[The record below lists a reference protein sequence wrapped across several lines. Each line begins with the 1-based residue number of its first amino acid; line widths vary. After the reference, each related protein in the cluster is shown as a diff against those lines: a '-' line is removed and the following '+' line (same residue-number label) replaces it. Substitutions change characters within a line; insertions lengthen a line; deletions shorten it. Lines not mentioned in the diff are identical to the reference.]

1 MNKLLSGLMAASLAA
16 SFAIGSA
23 IPVNA
28 APVFV
33 PNAEPARTDVVK
45 VHNPWR
51 NNWRAERRYN
61 RWARRH
67 AWRDR
72 YYYRG
77 DPYYAYRPRYYYS
90 GDPYYA
96 YRPRYYYARPY
107 YGGYYYPRYYRQYR
121 PGVTLE
127 FNF

>member
-1 MNKLLSGLMAASLAA
+1 MPA
-16 SFAIGSA
+16 
-23 IPVNA
+23 NA
-28 APVFV
+28 APVVV
-33 PNAEPARTDVVK
+33 PQTEQARTDVVK

-51 NNWRAERRYN
+51 NNWRAERRYDR

-72 YYYRG
+72 YYYGG
-77 DPYYAYRPRYYYS
+77 DRYYAHRPRYYQ
-90 GDPYYA
+90 
-96 YRPRYYYARPY
+96 RY
-107 YGGYYYPRYYRQYR
+107 YGGNYYPRYYRR

>member
-1 MNKLLSGLMAASLAA
+1 MRTLLSGLMGAMLAA

-23 IPVNA
+23 LPLNA

-33 PNAEPARTDVVK
+33 PQAEQMRADVVK
-45 VHNPWR
+45 ARDPWR
-51 NNWRAERRYN
+51 KSWRAERRYN

-77 DPYYAYRPRYYYS
+77 DPYYAYRPRYHP
-90 GDPYYA
+90 G
-96 YRPRYYYARPY
+96 
-107 YGGYYYPRYYRQYR
+107 YYPRYYHPRYYR

-127 FNF
+127 FGL

>member
-33 PNAEPARTDVVK
+33 PNAEATRTDVVK

-51 NNWRAERRYN
+51 NHWRAERRYN

-72 YYYRG
+72 YYY
-77 DPYYAYRPRYYYS
+77 S

-96 YRPRYYYARPY
+96 YRPRYYQRY
-107 YGGYYYPRYYRQYR
+107 YRGDYYPRYYRRHR